1 MKKFV
6 TRSILKELALKEK
19 AKGILIS
26 RNGSSVLSDHAGLVI
41 VGVICLA
48 LIIAWA
54 SGFIT
59 NTLLPMLGN
68 RLTGLIS

>member
-1 MKKFV
+1 MKNFV
-6 TRSILKELALKEK
+6 TRQVLKELALKEK
-19 AKGILIS
+19 AKEIVMS
-26 RNGSSVLSDHAGLVI
+26 RRGSSVLSDHAGLVI

-59 NTLLPMLGN
+59 NTLLPLLGN
-68 RLTGLIS
+68 RLTGLFS